1 MTVMENTKKLIREMM
16 DLLKKNNIE
25 LSADI
30 RYTGIQ
36 AKEEIKKAEGKI
48 TKKQKEEPNDTE
60 SV

>member
-1 MTVMENTKKLIREMM
+1 MENTKKLIREMM

-25 LSADI
+25 LNADI

-36 AKEEIKKAEGKI
+36 AKEEIKKAEGKVS
-48 TKKQKEEPNDTE
+48 KKPKEEKNDTE